1 MAMAK
6 SLESL
11 RFFCGE
17 CENRGFVRSG
27 VAELAD
33 RSHESFSPLRV
44 RCGKKKERNFAWKLA
59 KVQKLVKV
67 QRELVLLSS
76 TEQGVRDPIGDFLAE
91 DSIQIAISNPNV
103 LERIIKNLEDLQAEI
118 ESLNIKAKK
127 KKYGSSSFSSETG
140 DFDMAK
146 AVDMQAPCKSNK
158 SAKHARAPIAVAS
171 DTFTSISPSATEAM
185 RSVMLP
191 PFHSAEQ
198 IAAAR
203 STSDDVEE
211 EEPAIV
217 AQIRA
222 LCSTANSPTR
232 ETFSRG
238 PIELKDTPV
247 GRVIVDTISTSL
259 PSLVIPFPST
269 SGTIEVCTVGKCR
282 RGGSQEILASLQGC
296 IPESFSISV
305 TECKCMGKCKSA
317 PNVRVKNSER
327 QVQVHNYVSVDDI
340 DTLLEL
346 HFGVQAPGRQSS
358 AMPLSVPG
366 IDSGV
371 PAA

>member
-1 MAMAK
+1 
-6 SLESL
+6 
-11 RFFCGE
+11 
-17 CENRGFVRSG
+17 VRTG

-33 RSHESFSPLRV
+33 RSHESFRPLRV
-44 RCGKKKERNFAWKLA
+44 RCGKKKERNLAWKLA
-59 KVQKLVKV
+59 KVQELVKV

-76 TEQGVRDPIGDFLAE
+76 TEQGVRDPIGDLLPE

-103 LERIIKNLEDLQAEI
+103 LERIIKNLEDLQAGV
-118 ESLNIKAKK
+118 ESLNVKAKK

-140 DFDMAK
+140 DFDVAK
-146 AVDMQAPCKSNK
+146 AVDIQAPCKCKK
-158 SAKHARAPIAVAS
+158 SAKHARTPIAVAS
-171 DTFTSISPSATEAM
+171 DSFTSISPWATEAM

-211 EEPAIV
+211 EEPAVV

-222 LCSTANSPTR
+222 LCSTASSPTR
-232 ETFSRG
+232 EVFSRG

-247 GRVIVDTISTSL
+247 GRVIVDTISSSL
-259 PSLVIPFPST
+259 PSLVIPE
-269 SGTIEVCTVGKCR
+269 GTIEVCTVGKCR

-296 IPESFSISV
+296 IPESSSISV
-305 TECKCMGKCKSA
+305 TACKCMGKCKSA

-327 QVQVHNYVSVDDI
+327 QVQVHNNVSVDDI
-340 DTLLEL
+340 DSLLEL

-358 AMPLSVPG
+358 AMPLFVPG